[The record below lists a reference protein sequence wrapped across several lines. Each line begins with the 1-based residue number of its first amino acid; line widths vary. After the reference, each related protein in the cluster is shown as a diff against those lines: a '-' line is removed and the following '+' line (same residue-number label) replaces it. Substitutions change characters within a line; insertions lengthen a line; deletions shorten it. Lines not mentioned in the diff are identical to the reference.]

1 VTVGLAI
8 AFIGLGGLRDA
19 FDHIMIRLD

>member
-19 FDHIMIRLD
+19 FDHIMSRLD